1 MDWWFKWDT
10 ISSILLGRLNIK
22 GQVLLSEG
30 FACRQSLEQLEILF
44 KKEHPIQPYQPIHY
58 IYSLYIDKTTGNWKS
73 WYFKGSTVDYEVLD
87 SPEFWYDWGLRKVL
101 KWIIL
106 TRFLIGWSV
115 IRSILCQNEFEDFLS
130 FMCVHGDK
138 STLLKKFTRRDAQV
152 EILICPKL
160 DLQITTFKLWTPK
173 EPQRGVNMVAI
184 I

>member
-87 SPEFWYDWGLRKVL
+87 SPEFWYDWGLRKVFE
-101 KWIIL
+101 WILL
-106 TRFLIGWSV
+106 TRFLIGWSI

-160 DLQITTFKLWTPK
+160 DRPKNNAQALDFK
-173 EPQRGVNMVAI
+173 RD
-184 I
+184 